1 MRLIRFFTQIPPRGA
16 CGEQGRTT
24 LPPLLRRRQGGIFS
38 REVRKGT
45 NALRLILAKS
55 QAFLRQS
62 QGVTI
67 VETLVTLG
75 ITSVFCTAL
84 CGFYWLHLK
93 VLKAEEVRLSLR
105 DSSRLAV
112 DFMVRELHMAGARPV
127 RGGPCEGF
135 ERLTEAEEQRITMQ
149 YDFRGDTSS
158 APPDSCPDDPSESIT
173 YLYDA
178 DEQLLR
184 RATSGGAPQ
193 PFISDVPPEG
203 FLLSYFDRD
212 GIELSPPLVTSEER
226 AEVHSVRIGVVTR
239 KAHPDPTRLDP
250 LESEFS
256 STVLLVNPPG

>member
-1 MRLIRFFTQIPPRGA
+1 MNLTWFFTQISQRGA
-16 CGEQGRTT
+16 CGEQDRTM
-24 LPPLLRRRQGGIFS
+24 LSPLLQREDAGIS
-38 REVRKGT
+38 SCEEKKWANV
-45 NALRLILAKS
+45 LRFGLVKS
-55 QAFLRQS
+55 QAFLRQP

-112 DFMVRELHMAGARPV
+112 DFIVRELHLAGARPV
-127 RGGPCEGF
+127 RGGACEGF

-149 YDFRGDTSS
+149 YDFRGNTSS
-158 APPDSCPDDPSESIT
+158 APPDSCPDDPSERIT

-193 PFISDVPPEG
+193 PFISDVPPDG
-203 FLLSYFDRD
+203 FLLSYFDRN
-212 GIELSPPLVTSEER
+212 GEELSSSLVTPEER
-226 AEVHSVRIGVVTR
+226 AAVYSVRIEVITR
-239 KAHPDPTRLDP
+239 KTHPDPTHLEP

-256 STVLLVNPPG
+256 STIFLVNPPR